1 MVREEAARRNA
12 PVSRRVENYVYPAH
26 EMAWTAK
33 PDWQCVNQWVALDA
47 RERLAGSC
55 APGPG
60 PLRPADFVES
70 YDEFH
75 YSTTL
80 GATPAAGFSPQIH

>member
-1 MVREEAARRNA
+1 MSTSGWRWTPGSGWLDRVRLGL
-12 PVSRRVENYVYPAH
+12 VH
-26 EMAWTAK
+26 C
-33 PDWQCVNQWVALDA
+33 DQQI
-47 RERLAGSC
+47 
-55 APGPG
+55 
-60 PLRPADFVES
+60 FIES